1 MSKSE
6 PIKKLVERVESE
18 EINRA
23 VEEVRIVPG

>member
-6 PIKKLVERVESE
+6 PIKKLVERVEPE
-18 EINRA
+18 VINRA